1 MTLSLNQCLS
11 HMLMMTMSTERIT
24 DQKFAV
30 RVLVTLYT
38 HSADIPGRGDT
49 LRDGPA
55 TDAKRKTVMNPQ
67 RIFKKA
73 LKGVRSAATTT
84 TTVLGNVASEIAGT
98 CVFTIPSSVRRLI
111 Q

>member
-1 MTLSLNQCLS
+1 MQVRITIVISFFISLDS
-11 HMLMMTMSTERIT
+11 FVERIT

-38 HSADIPGRGDT
+38 HSTDIPGRADT
-49 LRDGPA
+49 LRDGSA
-55 TDAKRKTVMNPQ
+55 DAKRKTVMNPQ
-67 RIFKKA
+67 RLFKKA

-98 CVFTIPSSVRRLI
+98 YVYQRSL
-111 Q
+111 